1 MLCPAARKKL
11 PQLISSGLIKSSS
24 ITPEYQQHFQFSG
37 KVNQRYRQNNSL
49 QRFRSSL
56 SSAHKAFIYTTA
68 FSTSRNLVAAA
79 LVELRLLPA
88 SAQKKKVYLLREVM
102 QHLSFLFAMIK
113 QDNRRK
119 GGGDGGGDGEQAF
132 HNLSQGIA
140 TFQTH
145 T

>member
-11 PQLISSGLIKSSS
+11 RQLISSGLIKSSS

-56 SSAHKAFIYTTA
+56 SSVHKAFIYTTA

-88 SAQKKKVYLLREVM
+88 SAQKKMYLLREVM

-132 HNLSQGIA
+132 HDFSQGIA